1 MSDCVR
7 EMTSKELIENS
18 NLDNKE
24 KDLILS
30 RLKAEDERNHK
41 IIERYENTM
50 SDQRYLIE
58 AYRTVLKDM
67 IYSSWMNK

>member
-7 EMTSKELIENS
+7 EMTSKELLEIS

-30 RLKAEDERNHK
+30 RLKAESERNYSAT
-41 IIERYENTM
+41 ERYEKTI
-50 SDQRYLIE
+50 SEQRYLIE
-58 AYRTVLKDM
+58 SYRTVLADM
-67 IYSSWMNK
+67 VYSNWFNK